1 MYFKKY
7 PYPANFEFV
16 RQFNAK
22 GGCRTAGGRR
32 QLSVRASAD
41 DIYHL
46 TVTGGP
52 GWDRNDSEAKPKL
65 RRMSSGSDGTDTQL
79 KVNAKGGRIAKSLR
93 QGGVEWAALAH
104 DPTVQRHLGADM
116 RCLGKLYTNAS
127 KYV

>member
-79 KVNAKGGRIAKSLR
+79 KVNAKGGFKLALKS
-93 QGGVEWAALAH
+93 
-104 DPTVQRHLGADM
+104 GADVVPVYLFGNTTVLKALTWGPLADLS
-116 RCLGKLYTNAS
+116 RKQATW
-127 KYV
+127 